1 MKRAGIFVALLLPV
15 TLLLALGQAINGRV
29 QAKPQLVDV
38 GGIIA
43 TDTTWTAANSP
54 YILTDRVTVQTGV
67 TLTIEAGVIVQ
78 TPDTGDYLDVQGHLE
93 AVGTAVNP
101 ILFTS
106 MDDLESNSWDGL
118 TISGSA
124 NLNNVIMRYARIA
137 LYMSGIGGG
146 DVHLSDSLLEEN
158 SYYPIWVETEALH
171 LLHLSNVTF
180 NNNVPNR
187 VAFETGGSGD
197 MLTGSPILGPQPGLE
212 GYEEINTDIPTV
224 FSVPDGIT
232 LTLQPGTN
240 LMMLST
246 VHVGGHVAASGT
258 VADPITWQAVPE
270 SDGGVFSVIVLST
283 GTADFNHAT
292 LKGSPTLG
300 IAVVGESD
308 EPVLIENSTLEAIG
322 DIPVLIEPP
331 SLHRVQL
338 NNVTFLNNAIN
349 RVLVET
355 SGGWDAIAADVTLT
369 AQPGL
374 EWYEFADASSIQTYP
389 PEFVV
394 PEGITLTVEPGVE
407 MRFGSGAE
415 TFVIDGR
422 LQAIG
427 TPTSPITFTSAADS
441 APGEWEGVILQGGSS
456 QLENV
461 VMRNGREN
469 LLIGSLNPTAA
480 VEISNSV
487 ISHSSQTPL
496 GIQTD
501 HLHQASLSNVSFANN
516 VEGDNIVLYG
526 ANTLGGNA
534 VLTSQPGLDA
544 YIALGLSQPNSP
556 AIVVP
561 DDVTLTIDPGVEMRF
576 LHEANTMVVDG
587 RLQAIG
593 TPTSPI
599 TFTSATDSA
608 PGEWEGIILQGGSS
622 QLENVVIRNGRE
634 SLLIGS
640 LNPTA
645 TVQIS
650 DSVFSHSSLT
660 PIAIQA
666 DNLHQVSLSN
676 VTFANNVEG
685 NNIVLYGALTLAGDV
700 VLTDQPGLDAYVVLY
715 GGVSANWF
723 VVPPTNTLTINSG
736 VTLKFNS
743 SAGSLGL
750 RVEGALHT
758 VGTDAEPVIL
768 TSYADSAPGEWEGI
782 LLQGGSA
789 NLDYTI
795 VRNSEDGILV
805 GALDPSDNVQIANS
819 VLQSH
824 SNSPLAVTADTLHQL
839 SLNNVA
845 FSGNQNGDHIVI
857 YENGALA
864 GNVTLTA
871 QPGLAG
877 YVVFNYPITQLIVP
891 DGIDLSLDD
900 GAVLK
905 FLGSNHELLVQ
916 GHLQAT
922 GTSLEPVI
930 LTSLAD
936 SAPNQ
941 WGGIVIENGT
951 AQLEYTEVRNGEYNV
966 VVNNTAVSTPVILQ
980 NSHIHDA
987 WSVGLWVID
996 GAVTASCSRFANN
1009 GGSGVLV
1016 WDSGNPDVEIV
1027 SSSLVGN
1034 TDAGLR
1040 NESANLVNAVNN
1052 WWGDPSGPAGIG
1064 PGSGDAVLGNVLFDP
1079 WLPEDACATVTYQLY
1094 LPMVINP

>member
-1 MKRAGIFVALLLPV
+1 MAVAGQSNQLV
-15 TLLLALGQAINGRV
+15 TLQNVLLQSTNG
-29 QAKPQLVDV
+29 
-38 GGIIA
+38 
-43 TDTTWTAANSP
+43 
-54 YILTDRVTVQTGV
+54 
-67 TLTIEAGVIVQ
+67 
-78 TPDTGDYLDVQGHLE
+78 
-93 AVGTAVNP
+93 
-101 ILFTS
+101 
-106 MDDLESNSWDGL
+106 
-118 TISGSA
+118 
-124 NLNNVIMRYARIA
+124 
-137 LYMSGIGGG
+137 
-146 DVHLSDSLLEEN
+146 
-158 SYYPIWVETEALH
+158 YPIVVEAPALH
-171 LLHLSNVTF
+171 
-180 NNNVPNR
+180 R
-187 VAFETGGSGD
+187 
-197 MLTGSPILGPQPGLE
+197 
-212 GYEEINTDIPTV
+212 
-224 FSVPDGIT
+224 
-232 LTLQPGTN
+232 LQ
-240 LMMLST
+240 M
-246 VHVGGHVAASGT
+246 
-258 VADPITWQAVPE
+258 
-270 SDGGVFSVIVLST
+270 
-283 GTADFNHAT
+283 
-292 LKGSPTLG
+292 
-300 IAVVGESD
+300 
-308 EPVLIENSTLEAIG
+308 
-322 DIPVLIEPP
+322 
-331 SLHRVQL
+331 
-338 NNVTFLNNAIN
+338 NNVTFLNNAAN
-349 RVLVET
+349 RVMVDTRAGAL
-355 SGGWDAIAADVTLT
+355 AADVTLSP
-369 AQPGL
+369 QPGL
-374 EWYEFADASSIQTYP
+374 EWYEITDFVQTWP
-389 PEFVV
+389 LEFTV
-394 PEGITLTVEPGVE
+394 PEGITLTIEPGVE
-407 MRFGSGAE
+407 MRFGVGAE
-415 TFVIDGR
+415 
-422 LQAIG
+422 
-427 TPTSPITFTSAADS
+427 
-441 APGEWEGVILQGGSS
+441 
-456 QLENV
+456 
-461 VMRNGREN
+461 
-469 LLIGSLNPTAA
+469 
-480 VEISNSV
+480 
-487 ISHSSQTPL
+487 
-496 GIQTD
+496 
-501 HLHQASLSNVSFANN
+501 
-516 VEGDNIVLYG
+516 
-526 ANTLGGNA
+526 
-534 VLTSQPGLDA
+534 
-544 YIALGLSQPNSP
+544 
-556 AIVVP
+556 
-561 DDVTLTIDPGVEMRF
+561 
-576 LHEANTMVVDG
+576 TMVVDG

-599 TFTSATDSA
+599 TFTSAADSA